1 MEIEYLANQNQK
13 SKDYNTERD
22 DLKYNSEELK
32 NNFKAND
39 LMVLW
44 ELNQCRFLFKIVSNL
59 DRTNA
64 EIFEN
69 ENGFKEGIMYLVCK
83 CLMVKI
89 INLS

>member
-1 MEIEYLANQNQK
+1 
-13 SKDYNTERD
+13 
-22 DLKYNSEELK
+22 
-32 NNFKAND
+32 
-39 LMVLW
+39 MVLW